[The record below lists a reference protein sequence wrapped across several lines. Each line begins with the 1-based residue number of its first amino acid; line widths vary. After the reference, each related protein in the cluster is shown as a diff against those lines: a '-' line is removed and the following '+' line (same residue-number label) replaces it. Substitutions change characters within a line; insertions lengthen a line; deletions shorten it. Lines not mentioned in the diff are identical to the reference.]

1 MRWPAGSI
9 TSRGVNIGA
18 PSASQPQY
26 ASDAWQRKVLKESQ
40 ALRKLLSHFSATFH
54 LPSCDGWVRPG
65 KRLIVF
71 FAGVAWSETG
81 GGQRS
86 VQLTKA
92 LLELGCQVLF
102 FSNSASHEEPGLEG
116 LQYFGFL
123 PYPDAGLSPQQDDL
137 FIESALAA
145 AGQAATEK
153 AAVFEFPCR
162 GFEKLLS
169 LAKSLGFTT
178 AYDIIDLWSEFH
190 HATWYDRATEK
201 ALLEGC
207 DKVFYTSRALAAARG
222 KHLPNAGDFG
232 LFGQASGPPPGDVFI
247 GQATLGYWGS
257 LDPSYAPWFD
267 WELLD
272 YVASQ
277 RPGWEVNLIGPA
289 REKFERPSQRRNI
302 HYLGPRKIQ
311 ELPAYLAAFDVCLVP
326 FRRGALSAAVDPIK
340 VYEYLAGGKPV
351 AAANLP
357 EVQGRPGVW
366 CAEGKE
372 QFVQAIEEALDSP
385 PDSEALRA
393 FARENSWGERARQL
407 LQGLGFAG

>member
-1 MRWPAGSI
+1 M
-9 TSRGVNIGA
+9 
-18 PSASQPQY
+18 
-26 ASDAWQRKVLKESQ
+26 LKESH
-40 ALRKLLSHFSATFH
+40 ALRKLLSHFSATFR

-92 LLELGCQVLF
+92 LLGLGCEVAF
-102 FSNSASHEEPGLEG
+102 FSNSASHEEPGLPG
-116 LQYFGFL
+116 LQYSGFL
-123 PYPDAGLSPQQDDL
+123 PYPDAGLSPEQDSL

-145 AGQAATEK
+145 AALAATEK

-162 GFEKLLS
+162 GFEKLLG
-169 LAKSLGFTT
+169 LARSLGFTT

-190 HATWYDRATEK
+190 HAAWYDSAAEK

-207 DKVFYTSRALAAARG
+207 DKIFYTSRALAVPRG
-222 KHLPNAGDFG
+222 KHLPNAGDFE
-232 LFGQASGPPPGDVFI
+232 LFSSARSQADGPPPGDVI
-247 GQATLGYWGS
+247 RGRAALGYWGS
-257 LDPSYAPWFD
+257 LEPDYAPWFD

-277 RPGWEVNLIGPA
+277 RPDWEINLIGPA
-289 REKFERPSQRRNI
+289 REQFHAPRERQNI
-302 HYLGPRKIQ
+302 HYLGPRKLQ

-340 VYEYLAGGKPV
+340 IYEYLAGGKPV
-351 AAANLP
+351 VAANLP
-357 EVQGRPGVW
+357 EVRGRPGVW
-366 CAEGKE
+366 CTEGE
-372 QFVQAIEEALDSP
+372 QQFVEAIEEALDSP
-385 PDSEALRA
+385 PDGEALRA
-393 FARENSWGERARQL
+393 FARENSWEQRARQL